1 VAELSTDQFSAL
13 RPQQI
18 AVLTTDQIQA
28 LTTDQVVAFT
38 TAQIGSLSTADILA
52 MSPEQI
58 AAFEAQDIG
67 AMSIAQINAFL
78 QATPIVLDLDGNGI
92 HTLAA
97 ANGVNFDLLGTG
109 HASKAGWV
117 SPTDGLLV
125 MDRNHDGKINDG
137 TELFGVATLRPDG
150 TRAGNGYAAM
160 ALEDSNHDGKLSATD
175 THFKDLRVWVDA
187 NHNGVSDAGE
197 LKTLAEL
204 GIVSLDLHAKTSTSV
219 DNGNLIGLVSSYTT
233 ADGAQHEMADVWFA
247 REAAPAAPN
256 LNELLAG
263 PAAEVLPASLA
274 VAAAPA
280 PTAVHEHAAVPHTPP
295 RGFGDTRPMPLI

>member
-1 VAELSTDQFSAL
+1 
-13 RPQQI
+13 
-18 AVLTTDQIQA
+18 
-28 LTTDQVVAFT
+28 
-38 TAQIGSLSTADILA
+38 
-52 MSPEQI
+52 
-58 AAFEAQDIG
+58 
-67 AMSIAQINAFL
+67 MSIAQINAFL

-109 HASKAGWV
+109 HASKVGWV

-160 ALEDSNHDGKLSATD
+160 ALEDSNHDGKLSAAD
-175 THFKDLRVWVDA
+175 ASFKDLRVWVDA

-204 GIVSLDLHAKTSTSV
+204 GIVSLDLHAQTGTAK

-233 ADGAQHEMADVWFA
+233 TDGAQHEMADVWFA
-247 REAAPAAPN
+247 REAVSAAPK
-256 LNELLAG
+256 LSELLAA
-263 PAAEVLPASLA
+263 PAGEVLPASLA
-274 VAAAPA
+274 AAPA
-280 PTAVHEHAAVPHTPP
+280 TAPTAGPHEHAAVPHTP
-295 RGFGDTRPMPLI
+295 RGFGDSRPMPLI